1 MLVKF
6 AGILQPVAFIGCENL
21 LPYVLKIIP
30 SWPWDIAT
38 DQLEEPVIAIHRID
52 DGYVIHAPW
61 HSQPMS
67 DPTEVSAA
75 CSLIVDLIHARTLE
89 RSIEGE
95 EFCLHGAAAVFSG
108 RLVVFPALQRA
119 GKSTLMAR
127 LAAAG
132 QRIFADDLLGICTLE
147 DIGISFGASPRL
159 RLPLPTR
166 TRRPFRN
173 FIDAHRGPADDRYL
187 YLDLPA
193 AQLALHG
200 ETAPLGAI
208 VLLDRRATGAAIL
221 VPARRSAGLR
231 HLIVQNLTGHHDAET
246 IVARLRRLVDELPC
260 YTLRFSNID
269 EAAALLHDS
278 FISWP
283 SQSGEGETARIAAEE
298 PSPLPSKSYLQ
309 PQMKS
314 AAPRRRRRLDD
325 DPYIRLP
332 AVAAHEVDGEIFL
345 TDPRDGAIHHLN
357 LMASGLWRLL
367 AEPITTKQ
375 AVEVVQTAFP
385 SLQRQRLERDVTALF
400 SHLLE
405 NKLIAHPEHL
415 DSLAAAGA
423 RAPLG
428 RTAKTAS

>member
-6 AGILQPVAFIGCENL
+6 AGILRPVAFIGCENL

-30 SWPWDIAT
+30 SWPWEIAT
-38 DQLEEPVIAIHRID
+38 DQLEEPVITIHRID
-52 DGYVIHAPW
+52 DEYVIQAPW

-89 RSIEGE
+89 RSIDGE

-119 GKSTLMAR
+119 GKSMLMAR

-147 DIGISFGASPRL
+147 DTGISFGASPRL
-159 RLPLPTR
+159 RLPLPAR
-166 TRRPFRN
+166 TRRAFRN

-193 AQLALHG
+193 GQLAQHG

-208 VLLDRRATGAAIL
+208 VLLERRAVGAATL
-221 VPARRSAGLR
+221 VPARRSVGLR
-231 HLIVQNLTGHHDAET
+231 HLIVQNLMVQHDAEAV
-246 IVARLRRLVDELPC
+246 IARLRRLVDELPC

-269 EAAALLHDS
+269 EAAALLHSS

-283 SQSGEGETARIAAEE
+283 SHSSDGGTARIAADES
-298 PSPLPSKSYLQ
+298 SPVPSKSYSEPLVRTA
-309 PQMKS
+309 S
-314 AAPRRRRRLDD
+314 PRRRRRLDD
-325 DPYIRLP
+325 HPYMRLP
-332 AVAAHEVDGEIFL
+332 AISAHEVDGEIFL

-357 LMASGLWRLL
+357 PMASGLWRLL
-367 AEPITTKQ
+367 AEPITTDQ

-385 SLQRQRLERDVTALF
+385 SLKRQRLERDVAALF

-405 NKLIAHPEHL
+405 NKLIAHP
-415 DSLAAAGA
+415 DRLASPVDD
-423 RAPLG
+423 RA
-428 RTAKTAS
+428 AKTAS